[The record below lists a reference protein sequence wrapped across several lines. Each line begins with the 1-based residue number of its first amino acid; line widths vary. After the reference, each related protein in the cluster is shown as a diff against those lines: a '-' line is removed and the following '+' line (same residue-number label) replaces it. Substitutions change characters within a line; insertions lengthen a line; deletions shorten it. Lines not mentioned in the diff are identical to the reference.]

1 MKLLLVAVVIH
12 VLFLLSIFYI
22 HFQSPILK
30 GLPDGAEHDQP
41 PADRL
46 VLFVGD
52 GLRAESFLK
61 YNLNRTTYLRNVLL
75 NQGVFGIS
83 STRVPTE
90 SRPGH
95 AALLGGVYEDPS
107 AVFRGWKENP
117 VEFDS
122 VLNRSS
128 VSYCWG
134 SPDIVHMF
142 SRGAIP
148 DRVHVAAYDSND
160 ENFAQS
166 ANTSL
171 LDLWVFDRVQ
181 QFLSSDQTK
190 RTVLTQQK
198 IILFLHLLGL
208 DTAGHVHKPHSELF
222 TENLIAVDRGIESI
236 VKMIEQATANDGRTA
251 YIFTSDHGMTDQGS
265 HGAGDPF
272 ETDTPFLAW
281 GAGFKHWKETIPAPG
296 NDHILVLDK
305 QNIPVHHM
313 NQADAAPLMSAV
325 LGTSVPKNSLGRLPR
340 SLLRVSEEYAAWAMR
355 SNAEQLLSQ
364 YYRWQR
370 ESEGKMLQWLMST
383 KQTGFKVLIEALQT
397 EIAEAAHNKRYTEVQ
412 SLCKMQID
420 TALNA
425 IEYFQSYYKPHLFVA
440 LTLTML
446 GWLLLLAREICAP
459 SKNRVF
465 AHSPS
470 ITLTAV
476 IAVLFVV
483 IFNIAQATPPVVILY
498 FVIPIALWGYIGSR
512 WRQYAPLLQ
521 GKAVMYCAGF
531 IVAAESLVLAF
542 LDRRILAPL
551 LWVHCVLVIKPR
563 HGGNVFNATSRWVA
577 LQWIG
582 CNLLLSGCFLL
593 PTIGRDSS
601 NVFLLC
607 LSIIVWTVSNT
618 VVVSGSKQSTI
629 YKAVAVPVQIL
640 QAINF
645 YYLIYLVEGSTTVPQ
660 WSRMLCWIFG
670 AFGLLLP
677 FCTTTSI
684 PERILGLFSGL
695 SGPYMMLSLS
705 YEPLFLL
712 CFCYTLYLWLYLENS
727 TRNKTIK
734 LDDFYF
740 SSTHHTEGNINFEHT
755 RRTFGFML
763 FLLASFFGTGNL
775 ATVSSFDPNWVRC
788 FVSTFSP
795 FTMMALIVLKL
806 LIPVLLL
813 VCVLKAMGIICSV
826 DKMKMFSLT
835 LIVCDWMCLNFFF
848 LVKNKGSWMDIGS
861 SISHFVI
868 LECTTIVVMMLYEL
882 ARFITEAS
890 IGSESSRTRQPPD
903 HLMATTHCLPSYA
916 NKERRE

>member
-61 YNLNRTTYLRNVLL
+61 FNLNRTTFLRNILL
-75 NQGVFGIS
+75 NEGVFGIAN
-83 STRVPTE
+83 TRVPTE

-148 DRVHVAAYDSND
+148 GRVHVAAYDSND
-160 ENFAQS
+160 ESFAQS

-171 LDLWVFDRVQ
+171 LDIWVFDRVR
-181 QFLSSDQTK
+181 QFLSGEQTE
-190 RTVLTQQK
+190 RVILSQK
-198 IILFLHLLGL
+198 KVILFLHLLGL
-208 DTAGHVHKPHSELF
+208 DTAGHVHKPHSDLF
-222 TENLIAVDRGIESI
+222 TENLIAVDKGIESI
-236 VKMIEQATANDGRTA
+236 VGLIEHATENDGKTA
-251 YIFTSDHGMTDQGS
+251 FIFTSDHGMTDQGS
-265 HGAGDPF
+265 HGAGDPH
-272 ETDTPFLAW
+272 ETETPFLAW
-281 GAGFKHWKETIPAPG
+281 GAGFKHWKETIPAPD
-296 NDHILVLDK
+296 NDHVLELNK
-305 QNIPVHHM
+305 QSIPVHHI
-313 NQADAAPLMSAV
+313 NQADAAPLMAAV
-325 LGTSVPKNSLGRLPR
+325 LGISVPKNSLGRLPR

-355 SNAEQLLSQ
+355 NNAEQLLSQ

-370 ESEGKMLQWLMST
+370 QSEGKMLQWLIST
-383 KQTGFKVLIEALQT
+383 KQTGFKVLIEALQA
-397 EIAEAAHNKRYTEVQ
+397 EIADAAHRKHYTEVQ
-412 SLCKMQID
+412 SLCKMLID
-420 TALNA
+420 TTLNA

-446 GWLLLLAREICAP
+446 GWVFLLARETCSPA
-459 SKNRVF
+459 KNRVF
-465 AHSPS
+465 AHSR
-470 ITLTAV
+470 TVAFAAV
-476 IAVLFVV
+476 IVAVAVV
-483 IFNIAQATPPVVILY
+483 LFNIAQDTPTVVILY
-498 FVIPIALWGYIGSR
+498 FVIPITIWGYIGSY

-521 GKAVMYCAGF
+521 GKAVMYSAVF
-531 IVAAESLVLAF
+531 IVAAEALVLAF

-551 LWVHCVLVIKPR
+551 LWVHCLLVLKPLLNR
-563 HGGNVFNATSRWVA
+563 NALKTISRSVA

-582 CNLLLSGCFLL
+582 CNLLLSGFFLL
-593 PTIGRDSS
+593 PSIGRDNS

-607 LSIIVWTVSNT
+607 LSIVLWALTNTMVLSVSKNSP
-618 VVVSGSKQSTI
+618 V
-629 YKAVAVPVQIL
+629 YKAVALLVQIL
-640 QAINF
+640 QAMNF
-645 YYLIYLVEGSTTVPQ
+645 CHLIYLIERSSTVPQ
-660 WSRMLCWIFG
+660 WSRSLCWIFST
-670 AFGLLLP
+670 FGLLLP

-684 PERILGLFSGL
+684 PDRILALFGGL

-712 CFCYTLYLWLYLENS
+712 CFYYTLYLWLYVENI
-727 TRNKTIK
+727 TRNKQIK
-734 LDDFYF
+734 LADFYF
-740 SSTHHTEGNINFEHT
+740 TSTHHTEGNINFEHT

-763 FLLASFFGTGNL
+763 FLLACFFGTGNL

-788 FVSTFSP
+788 FVTTFSP

-826 DKMKMFSLT
+826 HKMKIFSLT

-848 LVKNKGSWMDIGS
+848 MVQNKGSWMDIGS

-882 ARFITEAS
+882 VRLVTEVSLAGRNPRS
-890 IGSESSRTRQPPD
+890 RQLPEQLMSSQY
-903 HLMATTHCLPSYA
+903 LPYS
-916 NKERRE
+916 NKERSE